1 MKDKGTIKKKKK
13 YGEGGSFR
21 EAAAAA
27 KSGPEVYR
35 KASKYIPL
43 GASRPGHEKEV
54 EVVVIL

>member
-21 EAAAAA
+21 EAAAA